1 MHRRLLGAL
10 ATAAIVFG
18 ACQGSTSPAPS
29 SSSSSGTASQSPA
42 GSSSPSG
49 PSASPTP
56 QNYDDILFNFQYA
69 PEQGPSG
76 GSIVIGD
83 WQAANQLNYYY
94 STALA
99 NVYVYAATE
108 RSLFTVTA
116 DGHWKPDLAS
126 KMPKFSDNSIR
137 ADSSGTG
144 FSVDLELK
152 PGLLWSDGQPLT
164 LEDLKYTFDWILDKD
179 QVGINTAGYD
189 QIDKF
194 DVSTDGLKATVHFKA
209 AYAGYYG
216 ILGGSPP
223 LPEHYM
229 KQFAI
234 KDAKKA
240 YPLTADIGK
249 SVVSGPF
256 KFSTASPTSVELVR
270 NDNWKAGDHPAYLD
284 KVTFQYFPDNKAGVV
299 AAFKNQEIDVALDLV
314 QDDYNSIKDVDPSF
328 GKAILAPS
336 WLYEHLDINQMGGGQ
351 GKGHPALK
359 DPVVRK
365 AMAMAIDKNAMF
377 TTVFPGQTPQPDKVC
392 TNALPTNYW
401 RIPDDEVDCPAFDVT
416 GANKLLDD
424 AGYTKGTDGVRVD
437 PKSKL
442 ALAFEHCSS
451 NVNFRQ
457 TGGEFLAKSFQAIGI
472 KLNLNFVDST
482 NVLFASWNDVS
493 PDTKCSTYRG
503 TYDTAEFGYSL
514 TFDLFGDYYYSY
526 ASEQIPTDA
535 NKGNG
540 YNTVRFNDREM
551 DAALKKLKDAIK
563 PADQVQAAYTVQKVY
578 VDKLIEQALY
588 YRSEVRGYAVRVHNL
603 AWNPSAA
610 TELWN
615 IEDFFIA
622 Q

>member
-1 MHRRLLGAL
+1 MHRRLLGLVA
-10 ATAAIVFG
+10 AGAIVFG

-29 SSSSSGTASQSPA
+29 SGSSSGGPSTAPSA
-42 GSSSPSG
+42 NASG
-49 PSASPTP
+49 PAASPTP
-56 QNYDDILFNFQYA
+56 IDFDDVLFNYKYT
-69 PEQGPSG
+69 PEQGQPG
-76 GSIVIGD
+76 GKIIISD
-83 WQAANQLNYYY
+83 WQAENQLNYYY

-99 NVYVYAATE
+99 NSYVYAATA

-116 DGHWKPDLAS
+116 DGHWKPDLAA
-126 KMPKFSDNSIR
+126 KMPKFTDNSIR
-137 ADSSGTG
+137 ADATGNG

-164 LEDLKYTFDWILDKD
+164 LNDLKWTFSWILDKD

-189 QIDKF
+189 EIDKF
-194 DVSTDGLKATVHFKA
+194 DVDATGLKATVHFKE

-229 KQFAI
+229 KQLSV

-240 YPLTADIGK
+240 YPLSPAIKDA
-249 SVVSGPF
+249 VVNGPF
-256 KFSTASPTSVELVR
+256 KFASAGPDQIELVR
-270 NDNWKAGDHPAYLD
+270 NDNWKAGDHAPYLD
-284 KVTFQYFPDNKAGVV
+284 QVTFKYFPDNKDGEI
-299 AAFKNQEIDVALDLV
+299 AAFKNGEVDVALDFI
-314 QDDYNSIKDVDPSF
+314 QTDYDSIKDVDPAV
-328 GKAILAPS
+328 GKAILVPA
-336 WLYEHLDINQMGGGQ
+336 WLYEHLDINQMGQ
-351 GKGHPALK
+351 GPGEGHPALK

-377 TTVFPGQTPQPDKVC
+377 NTVFPGQTPQPDKVC

-401 RIPDDEVDCPAFDVT
+401 RIADNQVECPAFDVA

-424 AGYTKGTDGVRVD
+424 AGYTKGADGIRID

-442 ALAFEHCSS
+442 PLVLEHCTS

-457 TGGEFLAKSFQAIGI
+457 TGAEFLANSFNAIGI

-493 PDTKCSTYRG
+493 ADTKCSTYRG
-503 TYDTAEFGYSL
+503 TYDTSEFGYSL

-540 YNTVRFNDREM
+540 YNTVRFNDPEM
-551 DAALKKLKDAIK
+551 DAALKMLKDAIK

-578 VDKLIEQALY
+578 ADKLIEQALY
-588 YRSEVRGYAVRVHNL
+588 YRSEVRGYATRIHNL
-603 AWNPSAA
+603 IWNPSSA